1 MQTLLK
7 KAPDLKS
14 VPRFDIYGQ
23 VHKGL
28 RAFLNAT
35 LDELGRLD
43 STDVHEVKRVLDQ
56 VDELLDFC
64 VGHLEKENQYVHA
77 ALEAHD
83 PFSVKQV
90 AEEHEKHVLA
100 IRWLRAD
107 IHNMAC
113 AASLAREQVAVRLY
127 RAFALFVAENLEHME
142 VEESRHNPILWT
154 HFTDA
159 ELTAIHTA
167 IVTATSP
174 AHMALGARWIVPHLT
189 PAERTEL
196 ITGLCATMP
205 REIFEASLEMVRPHL
220 APVEWQRLSRLF
232 GLPMTAS
239 AEDPGGNAGLV
250 RRFVEAVFVRF
261 DSAEAAE
268 LVTEDFISHPWAAMG
283 IPPGPAGVGPVVA
296 AFRTAFDQVQ
306 VTLDDV
312 LVEGDRVA
320 LRYRYGGRHCG
331 DLFGIPATD
340 RRFDMAGILIARVAQ
355 GKVAEYWRQEDM
367 LGLQQQLGLH
377 SLLPA

>member
-1 MQTLLK
+1 MQILSKT
-7 KAPDLKS
+7 PPVLKS
-14 VPRFDIYGQ
+14 VARFDIYCQ

-28 RAFLNAT
+28 RAFLGAT

-64 VGHLEKENQYVHA
+64 IGHLEKENHYVHT
-77 ALEAHD
+77 ALEAYD
-83 PFSVKQV
+83 QFSTKQV
-90 AEEHEKHVLA
+90 TEEHEKHVLA

-107 IHNMAC
+107 VHNMAC
-113 AASLAREQVAVRLY
+113 AAGPARERMAIRLY

-142 VEESRHNPILWT
+142 IEESRHNPILWA
-154 HFTDA
+154 HFTDL
-159 ELTAIHTA
+159 ELAAIHAA
-167 IVTATSP
+167 IVAATSP
-174 AHMALGARWIVPHLT
+174 AHMALSARWIVPNLSPT
-189 PAERTEL
+189 ERTEL
-196 ITGLCATMP
+196 IAGLCATMP
-205 REIFEASLEMVRPHL
+205 RDIFEASLEMIRPHL
-220 APVEWQRLSRLF
+220 APPEWKRLSLLF
-232 GLPMTAS
+232 GLAH
-239 AEDPGGNAGLV
+239 AKVADPADNPALV
-250 RRFVEAVFVRF
+250 RRFIEAVFVRF
-261 DSAEAAE
+261 DSAEASE
-268 LVTEDFISHPWAAMG
+268 LVTGDFISHPWAAMG
-283 IPPGPAGVGPVVA
+283 IPPGPAGIGPVVA

-312 LVEGDRVA
+312 LAEGDRVA

-340 RRFDMAGILIARVAQ
+340 RSFDMAGILIARVAQ

>member
-1 MQTLLK
+1 MKTLSK
-7 KAPDLKS
+7 TPPALKS
-14 VPRFDIYGQ
+14 IARFDIYRQ
-23 VHKGL
+23 THKGL
-28 RAFLNAT
+28 RAFLGAT

-64 VGHLEKENQYVHA
+64 IGHLEKENRYIHT

-83 PFSVKQV
+83 QFSAKQV
-90 AEEHEKHVLA
+90 TEEHEKHVLA

-107 IHNMAC
+107 VHNMAC
-113 AASLAREQVAVRLY
+113 AAGPAREQMAIRLY

-142 VEESRHNPILWT
+142 IEESRHNPILWE
-154 HFTDA
+154 HLTDT
-159 ELTAIHTA
+159 ELAGIHAA
-167 IVTATSP
+167 IVAATSP
-174 AHMALGARWIVPHLT
+174 AHMVLSARWIVPHLSPT
-189 PAERTEL
+189 ERTEL
-196 ITGLCATMP
+196 IAGLCDTMP
-205 REIFEASLEMVRPHL
+205 REVFEACLEMVRPHL
-220 APVEWQRLSRLF
+220 APAEWQRLSRLF
-232 GLPMTAS
+232 GLPTPA
-239 AEDPGGNAGLV
+239 AEDPAGNAVLV
-250 RRFVEAVFVRF
+250 RRFVEAMFVRF
-261 DSAEAAE
+261 DSAEAAA
-268 LVTEDFISHPWAAMG
+268 LVTADFISHPWAAMG
-283 IPPGPAGVGPVVA
+283 IPPGPDGVGPVVA

-331 DLFGIPATD
+331 NLFGIPATD
-340 RRFDMAGILIARVAQ
+340 RSFDMAGILIARVAQ

-367 LGLQQQLGLH
+367 LGLQQQLGLP

>member
-1 MQTLLK
+1 MQTLAK
-7 KAPDLKS
+7 KAPALNS
-14 VPRFDIYGQ
+14 ITRFDIYGQ

-56 VDELLDFC
+56 LDELLDFC
-64 VGHLEKENQYVHA
+64 IGHLEKENHHVHA

-83 PFSVKQV
+83 QFSAKQV

-113 AASLAREQVAVRLY
+113 AAGPTREQVGVRLY

-142 VEESRHNPILWT
+142 IEESRHNPILWA
-154 HFTDA
+154 HFTDV
-159 ELTAIHTA
+159 ELAAIHAA
-167 IVTATSP
+167 IVAATSP
-174 AHMALGARWIVPHLT
+174 AHMALGARWIVPHLN

-196 ITGLCATMP
+196 IAGLCATMP
-205 REIFEASLEMVRPHL
+205 RELFEASMEMVRPHL
-220 APVEWQRLSRLF
+220 APAEWQRLGRLF
-232 GLPMTAS
+232 GLPTPAV
-239 AEDPGGNAGLV
+239 EDPAGNAVLV

-261 DSAEAAE
+261 DSAEAAA
-268 LVTEDFISHPWAAMG
+268 LVTADFISHPWAAMG
-283 IPPGPAGVGPVVA
+283 IPPGPDGVAPVVA

-312 LVEGDRVA
+312 LAEGDRVA

-340 RRFDMAGILIARVAQ
+340 RSFDMDGILIARVAQ